1 MKAKSI
7 KGKSTEEIKNALLQS
22 MADGFKPTL
31 AVAFISIKQDRK
43 AIVKLLQQHEID
55 IFGATSCGE
64 FINGHQSEGENVLL
78 LMDVKREYFKISI
91 ENVENDQVDTA
102 ASLIA
107 KSALQ
112 YFKTPALLLTSC
124 GVYDNGQYFD
134 GDTLVKVLV
143 KELGEDSVF
152 FGGMAGDDWSIKN
165 SYVFTHQKESD
176 NGIVTL
182 AFDGDKISLQGMAT
196 HGWKPLGIARKVTK
210 SSGNKVY
217 SIDGKPAAEMYLKY
231 LGMTEKTGDE
241 SFDIFKELSVHFP
254 FIAKRK
260 DGETII
266 KSPRSIDSASNS
278 LVMDIEMEEGSEFH
292 FTTPPDFEI
301 SEEIISEA
309 AALKNTMIDQPD
321 ALLIFSCAGRP
332 PVLGPLTTVE
342 NEGLAEVWQ
351 VPMAGF
357 YTYGEFGRTKGGM
370 QNFHSGMC
378 CWVTLKEKPLTPKGE

>member
-7 KGKSTEEIKNALLQS
+7 KGNSTEEINNALQQS
-22 MADGFKPTL
+22 IADGFKPTL

-43 AIVKLLQQHEID
+43 AIVKLLQQHDID

-64 FINGHQSEGENVLL
+64 FINGHQSEGEIVLL
-78 LMDVKREYFKISI
+78 LMDVKREYFKITI
-91 ENVENDQVDTA
+91 ENVENDQVDKA

-143 KELGEDSVF
+143 KELGDDSVF
-152 FGGMAGDDWSIKN
+152 FGGMAGDDWNIKN
-165 SYVFTHQKESD
+165 SFVFTHQKESG
-176 NGIVTL
+176 NGIAALV
-182 AFDGDKISLQGMAT
+182 FDADKISLQGIAT

-254 FIAKRK
+254 FIAKRE
-260 DGETII
+260 DGETVI
-266 KSPRSIDSASNS
+266 KSPRSIDATSNA
-278 LVMDIEMEEGSEFH
+278 LVMDIEMEEGSEFY

-309 AALKNTMIDQPD
+309 AALKNTMEGQPD

-357 YTYGEFGRTKGGM
+357 YTYGEFGRTKGGK
-370 QNFHSGMC
+370 QHFHSGMC
-378 CWVTLKEKPLTPKGE
+378 CWVALKEK

>member
-7 KGKSTEEIKNALLQS
+7 KGKSTEEIKNALQQS

-43 AIVKLLQQHEID
+43 AIVKLLLQHEID

-91 ENVENDQVDTA
+91 ENVENGQVDKA

-165 SYVFTHQKESD
+165 SYVFTHEKESG
-176 NGIVTL
+176 NGIATL
-182 AFDGDKISLQGMAT
+182 VFDGDKISLQGIAT
-196 HGWKPLGIARKVTK
+196 HGWKPLGITRKVTK

-241 SFDIFKELSVHFP
+241 SFDIFKDLSVHFP

-260 DGETII
+260 DGETIV
-266 KSPRSIDSASNS
+266 KSPRSIDKESNA
-278 LVMDIEMEEGSEFH
+278 LIMDIEMEEGSEFH

-309 AALKNTMIDQPD
+309 AALKNTMEGQPD

-370 QNFHSGMC
+370 QHFHSGMC
-378 CWVTLKEKPLTPKGE
+378 CWVTLKEKP

>member
-7 KGKSTEEIKNALLQS
+7 KGNSTEEIGIALRQT
-22 MADGFKPTL
+22 MADTFKPTL
-31 AVAFISIKQDRK
+31 AIVFISIKQDRK
-43 AIVKLLQQHEID
+43 AVCEILSHEGID

-64 FINGHQSEGENVLL
+64 FINGHQSEGEIVLL

-91 ENVENDQVDTA
+91 ENVENNQVDKA

-143 KELGEDSVF
+143 NELGEDSVF

-176 NGIVTL
+176 NGIATL
-182 AFDGDKISLQGMAT
+182 VFDGDKISLHGMAI

-266 KSPRSIDSASNS
+266 KSPRSIDAASNA
-278 LVMDIEMEEGSEFH
+278 LVMDMEMEEGSEFH

-309 AALKNTMIDQPD
+309 AALKNTIEGQPD

-332 PVLGPLTTVE
+332 PVLGPLTTME

-357 YTYGEFGRTKGGM
+357 YTYGEFGRAKGGM
-370 QNFHSGMC
+370 QHFHSGMC
-378 CWVTLKEKPLTPKGE
+378 CWVTLKEK

>member
-7 KGKSTEEIKNALLQS
+7 KGKSTEQIKEALVQS
-22 MADGFKPTL
+22 MSDGFKPTL
-31 AVAFISIKQDRK
+31 AIVFISIKQNRNEVCE
-43 AIVKLLQQHEID
+43 ILNQERID

-64 FINGHQSEGENVLL
+64 FINGYHSEGEIVILL
-78 LMDVKREYFKISI
+78 LDISPKYYTIII
-91 ENVENDQVDTA
+91 EDVENANVDRA
-102 ASLIA
+102 ASLLAEKA
-107 KSALQ
+107 KRHFNSPT
-112 YFKTPALLLTSC
+112 FLLTC
-124 GVYDNGQYFD
+124 NGIYGGGQYFD
-134 GDTLVKVLV
+134 GDTLVKTLV
-143 KELGEDSVF
+143 RELDDDCVF

-165 SYVFTHQKESD
+165 SYVFTQQKETG
-176 NGIVTL
+176 NGIAALV
-182 AFDGDKISLQGMAT
+182 FDADKISLHGMAI

-210 SSGNKVY
+210 SAGNKIY

-241 SFDIFKELSVHFP
+241 SFDIFKDLSVHFP

-266 KSPRSIDSASNS
+266 KSPRSIDAASNA
-278 LVMDIEMEEGSEFH
+278 LVMDIEMEEGSEFY

-301 SEEIISEA
+301 SVEIISEA
-309 AALKNTMIDQPD
+309 AALNNTMESKPD

-332 PVLGPLTTVE
+332 PVLGPLTNVE

-357 YTYGEFGRTKGGM
+357 YSYGEFGRTKNGK
-370 QNFHSGMC
+370 QHFHSAMC
-378 CWVTLKEKPLTPKGE
+378 CWVAIKENT

>member
-7 KGKSTEEIKNALLQS
+7 KGKSPEEIQSALELS
-22 MADGFKPTL
+22 MADGYTPTL
-31 AVAFISIKQDRK
+31 AIIFISIKQDRK
-43 AIVKLLQQHEID
+43 AVAVLFRQKGID

-64 FINGHQSEGENVLL
+64 FINGHQSDGEIVILL
-78 LMDVKREYFKISI
+78 LDVKKEHYAISI
-91 ENVENDQVDTA
+91 EDVENNEVDKTA
-102 ASLIA
+102 ALIA
-107 KSALQ
+107 KNALLH
-112 YFKTPALLLTSC
+112 FKNPTLLLTCC
-124 GVYDNGQYFD
+124 GVYANGQYFD

-143 KELGEDSVF
+143 KELGEESVF

-176 NGIVTL
+176 NGIATL
-182 AFDGDKISLQGMAT
+182 VFDGDKISLQGMAI

-210 SSGNKVY
+210 STGNKVY
-217 SIDGKPAAEMYLKY
+217 CIDGKPAAELYLKY
-231 LGMTEKTGDE
+231 LGMTEKSGDE

-254 FIAKRK
+254 FVAKRK

-266 KSPRSIDSASNS
+266 KSPRSIDAASNA
-278 LVMDIEMEEGSEFH
+278 LVMDIEMEEGSEFY

-309 AALKNTMIDQPD
+309 TALKNTMENKPD

-332 PVLGPLTTVE
+332 PVLGPLTIAE
-342 NEGLAEVWQ
+342 NEGLSEVWQ

-357 YTYGEFGRTKGGM
+357 YTYGEFGRVKGGK
-370 QNFHSGMC
+370 QHFHSAMC
-378 CWVTLKEKPLTPKGE
+378 CWVTLKEK